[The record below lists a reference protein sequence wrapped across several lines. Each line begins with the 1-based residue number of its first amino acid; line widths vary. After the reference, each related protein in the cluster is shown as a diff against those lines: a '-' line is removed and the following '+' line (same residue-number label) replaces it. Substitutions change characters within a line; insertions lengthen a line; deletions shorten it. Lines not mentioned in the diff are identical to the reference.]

1 MAYQDSTSIDLY
13 LKNLEMIATLGF
25 VAGNEAGKDA
35 LEFLSTSKIIYE
47 IYQRVNE
54 EDNKLAELRAQAILR
69 IAEQVKKSPGISDE
83 QRAKMIQK
91 EIEKFAKEAKLII
104 SP

>member
-1 MAYQDSTSIDLY
+1 MAFGGVS
-13 LKNLEMIATLGF
+13 NLELPRLSNFDLISEIATLGF

-69 IAEQVKKSPGISDE
+69 IAEQVKKKP
-83 QRAKMIQK
+83 RNKR
-91 EIEKFAKEAKLII
+91 
-104 SP
+104 